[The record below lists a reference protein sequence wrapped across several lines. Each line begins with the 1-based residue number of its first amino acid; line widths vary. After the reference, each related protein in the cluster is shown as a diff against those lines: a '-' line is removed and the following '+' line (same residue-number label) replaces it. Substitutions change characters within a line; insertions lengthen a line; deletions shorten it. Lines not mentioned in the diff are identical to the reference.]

1 MQKFEFNCYNFNK
14 IDVSLLRSNRRNLAS
29 DNKKAVAKQRDLL
42 ITKNIKLNDNLKV
55 HTIQG
60 VINYSMDLDK
70 EKYFFP
76 PLIYE
81 SIEKN
86 ESLFP
91 KISSNKPGYK
101 MAKFEKGYLISPI
114 CME

>member
-1 MQKFEFNCYNFNK
+1 
-14 IDVSLLRSNRRNLAS
+14 
-29 DNKKAVAKQRDLL
+29 
-42 ITKNIKLNDNLKV
+42 
-55 HTIQG
+55 
-60 VINYSMDLDK
+60 MDLDK

-101 MAKFEKGYLISPI
+101 MAKFEKEYLISPI
-114 CME
+114 CMEQANFCILFSPNKIVFSIQFEFR

>member
-1 MQKFEFNCYNFNK
+1 MKLMHLY
-14 IDVSLLRSNRRNLAS
+14 LRSNRYNLQR
-29 DNKKAVAKQRDLL
+29 DNRKVLVKQRDLL
-42 ITKNIKLNDNLKV
+42 ITNNIKLKDNLKV

-60 VINYSMDLDK
+60 VINFSMDLDK

-91 KISSNKPGYK
+91 KISSNKPHYK
-101 MAKFEKGYLISPI
+101 MAKLEKEYFISPS
-114 CME
+114 